1 MAKSKIEGL
10 TFAELEKSLKQ
21 KQFSPVYLFF
31 GEEEFLVAEGI
42 RVLIEQA
49 VDESTASFNLDI
61 LYGSDIEARQILGI
75 ATSYPMMADRRV
87 VIVKEFEKVAGKETL
102 VSYLEKPCT
111 TTCLALIASKTDFRQ
126 KVFDVLKKK
135 AVLIECKTPYDNE
148 IPSWIQNR
156 IKKLGKTISQDA
168 SALLHARTGNSL
180 RVVQSEI
187 DKLFIYVEG
196 KKEIGVEDVEEV
208 VGISKLFNI
217 FELEKYLGSMDL
229 YRTLEIME
237 RMLDAGESPIGMV
250 VMLTKYFQKISL
262 YHEFSSQRLNEFT
275 LGTKLGI
282 PSFKLKE
289 FIDAARNYSREDVT
303 KCFGHL
309 IEADEALKISADPK
323 LTMTLLMYKILKKV
337 KITQFQ
343 AVS

>member
-1 MAKSKIEGL
+1 MAKSKVEGIS
-10 TFAELEKSLKQ
+10 FSELEKSLKQ

-31 GEEEFLVAEGI
+31 GEEEFLIAEGI
-42 RVLIEQA
+42 RVLIEHA
-49 VDESTASFNLDI
+49 VEESTASFNLDI
-61 LYGSDIEARQILGI
+61 LYGSDVEARQILSI

-87 VIVKEFEKVAGKETL
+87 VIVKEFEKVANKETL

-111 TTCLALIASKTDFRQ
+111 STALVLVATKTDFRQ

-135 AVLIECKTPYDNE
+135 AILIECKTPYDNE
-148 IPSWIQNR
+148 LPAWIQNR

-196 KKEIGVEDVEEV
+196 KKQIDVEDVEEV
-208 VGISKLFNI
+208 VGISKQFNI

-229 YRTLEIME
+229 YRTLEILE
-237 RMLDAGESPIGMV
+237 RMLDGGESPIGMV
-250 VMLTKYFQKISL
+250 VMLTKYFQKILL
-262 YHEFSSQRLNEFT
+262 YHEFSAQRLNEFT

-289 FIDAARNYSREDVT
+289 FVDAARHYSREDVAN
-303 KCFGHL
+303 CFGHL
-309 IEADEALKISADPK
+309 LEADEALKISADPK
-323 LTMTLLMYKILKKV
+323 LTMTLLIYKMLKKV
-337 KITQFQ
+337 KTLEFQ
-343 AVS
+343 TV